1 MIASSSKTRLFSSA
15 ARTSWLSRLRLDRNA
30 PIDVHPEVEAAIQ
43 SRKPVVALETT
54 IVTHG
59 MPFPTNLETA
69 KSLEN
74 IVRGTGSVPATI
86 GVIAGRV
93 KVGLAPSE
101 LERLAD
107 TSANPSP
114 VKISRRDIGPVLAMK
129 QDGGTTCSA
138 TLVVAAMAGIKVS
151 FGRKL
156 SLN

>member
-1 MIASSSKTRLFSSA
+1 MIPRNRLFSST
-15 ARTSWLSRLRLDRNA
+15 ARKLWQNRLRLDQNA
-30 PIDVHPEVEAAIQ
+30 PIDVHPEVEEAIQ

-69 KSLEN
+69 QSLER
-74 IVRGTGSVPATI
+74 IVRSTGSIPATI

-93 KVGLAPSE
+93 KIGLQPSE

-107 TSANPSP
+107 TSRNPSV

-129 QDGGTTCSA
+129 RDGGTTCSA
-138 TLVVAAMAGIKVS
+138 TLIFAASTGIKVC
-151 FGRKL
+151 L
-156 SLN
+156 E